1 MLTKQDELWSWYR
14 NFQTGETDT
23 QFKERIK
30 KQRFSINDDLLYEC
44 ITYGEGLSNRQFPL
58 HRSSGGFMKGKG
70 IGYVLL
76 VFFVRRAFQD
86 IYRYP
91 MCEDRNFSKLSHADK
106 TLAYKILSSLSQ
118 SQIDSISEELIK
130 LYEHTQRNI
139 SEQNITNITLTRR
152 IQNSDDN
159 KYAECM
165 IRRIEIA
172 SSEKKD
178 VIDVEMDTLNSY
190 GDDGG
195 YSHFPM
201 EITQSIDSKNIFY
214 CSNLI
219 KNRANENSKA
229 VESGEWVVI
238 NHSPTGIIQL
248 PTSCLQYDCEDFE
261 SFSDRRSKN
270 PTSIIRGYRDCEP
283 IYLSESAFI
292 RPEYHCLGKV
302 GKVPMKI
309 RLKAL
314 WNAFKR
320 GY

>member
-1 MLTKQDELWSWYR
+1 MITKQDELWPWCR
-14 NFQTGETDT
+14 NFQTGETDN

-30 KQRFSINDDLLYEC
+30 KERYDIKNDLLYEC
-44 ITYGEGLSNRQFPL
+44 ITYGEGLTKRQFPL

-76 VFFVRRAFQD
+76 VFFARRVFQD

-91 MCEDRNFSKLSHADK
+91 MCEDRNFSKLSNKDK
-106 TLAYKILSSLSQ
+106 MLALKILSSLSKP
-118 SQIDSISEELIK
+118 QIDSILAELTE
-130 LYEHTQRNI
+130 LYNHTQRNI
-139 SEQNITNITLTRR
+139 LDQNITNITLARR
-152 IQNSDDN
+152 IKNSDDN

-195 YSHFPM
+195 YPHFPM
-201 EITQSIDSKNIFY
+201 KITQTIHPKTIFY

-219 KNRANENSKA
+219 RNRANDNDKA

-238 NHSPTGIIQL
+238 NDSPTGIIQL
-248 PTSCLQYDCEDFE
+248 PISSFQYDCENFE
-261 SFSDRRSKN
+261 SLRNRCSKN

-292 RPEYHCLGKV
+292 RPEYPCLGKV